1 MKLFTKQDK
10 RTSIDKEIDRVVEV
24 MSITTSDS
32 KEYKEMAVN
41 LELLMKG
48 RSYNKDNTKISKDV
62 LVTGVFSILSIL
74 IIVGYEQA
82 NVMASKALGFV
93 VKGRV

>member
-1 MKLFTKQDK
+1 MKKFGKQDK

-24 MSITTSDS
+24 MSITKSDS
-32 KEYKEMAVN
+32 EEYKEMAIN

-48 RSYNKDNTKISKDV
+48 RSYSKDTTKISKDV
-62 LVTGVFSILSIL
+62 LVTGLFSVLSIL
-74 IIVGYEQA
+74 IIIGYEQGH
-82 NVMASKALGFV
+82 VMASKAIGFV